1 MADLKFGDFLG
12 EFIHLWETQLEIN
25 WDGNKEFSC
34 MSDEGPHLS
43 LLPDEFLPS
52 LDRQLFQLKAQ
63 IENGVN
69 GKDIETFIRV
79 VKALV
84 IVSRNLDNIP
94 FIASCQL
101 IPSCI
106 SISSNVLTCMAND
119 RELGKDEV
127 TSVVL
132 VCLFL
137 EALYDPYFSYRKS
150 IFNQTVDTSKIK
162 YQPALL
168 QAELI
173 PFIYDCFQHL
183 NATSIPVIAYSLLN
197 LFGGII
203 KGAQHNAA
211 KAIAPATVQLLQK
224 AFLNSNDNLQL
235 ASAVL
240 HCETTVV
247 HTLMNMRPD
256 QCQIEVGEVMEI
268 YQNTVALLASQEPEL
283 LIQIS
288 TNRTPILCLAVKSI
302 AQFLRHRRRESL
314 QILLVRTGVVD
325 FLIMLLFDAKLC
337 PEDKRVLVVSIV
349 KALTAILQDNKQAQE
364 MLLSSGGYQKFFE
377 AIKSLGQPTRLMMDS
392 LIAMAIGRDDE
403 NGEDHESMVRNVE
416 PIAYLVD
423 WLPEI
428 ADHEL
433 QFETA
438 LAINKLCS
446 SSLQSKAICCQ
457 RGLLRH
463 VISVLE
469 FHSKLNI
476 RSVKQMLRLIQSL
489 GSHSITASEL
499 KLILRLMRDTDGEE
513 FPYSSYILHCL
524 SSMAKKDAACQECHY
539 YFDIQYETEG
549 IMVTDIAQW
558 QNSGYALSICT
569 WLRLDALENPSSI
582 ASNYRRQLFNLSSN
596 KGHGFEAFF
605 LSDGT
610 LVVGVT
616 WKKEYTTAMVHSV
629 ILNDHQ
635 WHSVCISF
643 IPSRRIFG
651 QSHLSV
657 FVDGT
662 LRLTVNVRIPP
673 VSETF
678 SSFTIGAPVILDQDS
693 SNKQESNSVH
703 SLPRKKSDVRSPGLS
718 SHIPNY
724 FSLPIALSSLKS
736 PANEQQTDPEVRVI
750 PQGSQDSIWGKST
763 CLHGQIGLFAV
774 LQDSLNPQNVRTF
787 HEAGANNMSIWSSE
801 DPNLDVA
808 EFYSKVAICLSARAY
823 HNSFCMDLS
832 STHQFGGITKAPVC
846 SAWDV
851 KEVLSC
857 IGGVQALF
865 PILDT
870 VVRNEYANTVLTG
883 PLLSP
888 DTEKP
893 DVDGWEVLPSSSY
906 ADWKLEQNPVS
917 GFLSLLRNVLHHHS
931 TNTDQLVRGANIA
944 IIGSLMQKVQPSLID
959 VQVLMAVQLL
969 VEFARDAQD
978 PSFLQSLYQHILF
991 DMRIWCRS
999 QFHVRIGHVQYLSNL
1014 IHEDRL
1020 SFRKKYGPQYL
1031 LDVIKQHYQNSDQ
1044 SDLSI
1049 DDRKTMRQALLGILK
1064 MYINKEITANDI
1076 SAITGFLWSVRDNE
1090 MITEMLDVL
1099 LTYVENKNTKDQFYL
1114 LLLEPRCAEILYA
1127 LLLEKIFS
1135 VELREKVLKLLINIL
1150 KTDRAYEKSKLRLY
1164 LHDVGFQG
1172 LLMLMQGQPSSLEMT
1187 HLLTDIILSRDHPNS
1202 YTGAMA
1208 LAFSLAEENLEI
1220 KLEFSKRLLG
1230 FMLSRPNAPSA
1241 FVKQTS
1247 WQECIARLL
1256 IRKPIAAATNTGIK
1270 PMVPDLIDLDVE
1282 AATYRSIS
1290 TPVTATTPLSPSKA
1304 WPTTPSM
1311 RDSSGLNLGLSATLE
1326 QDIKDVAESVSNL
1339 VAGAVTGNLNNIAIA
1354 TGNLQN
1360 AAEVLTDNLHNV
1372 AGNLQT
1378 NIHSAVN
1385 SAVSSAYSLFR
1396 QKTLQVQGSLEEL
1409 GENTIQRLKRRS
1421 QSAQGAIETT
1431 DAADAGASTNSSPR
1445 LKHPY
1450 RFLVAP
1456 LEVAVDALNIDQS
1469 DDDVPRSK
1477 HRESSLSISSRTSG
1491 HQMSK
1496 NFSEFGPHESLD
1508 VETYSLIS
1516 EVSGQWSGLV
1526 LDPTLDP
1533 EEDLCST
1540 VLSIYLVLLWRGIP
1554 GCSKEDWRE
1563 RSQIL
1568 SCINLLGLNNELY
1581 RSHLEIKR
1589 RLIEIIL
1596 QVASNELKQLPA
1608 NAASRNNVLVNCQY
1622 AIRWVYDLVVLD
1634 PHEDE
1639 AKKMSLKL
1647 LELTLAI
1654 FDIMDVFREEDFAA
1668 KKSTEM
1674 YHIAL
1679 GLLLRFASSSS
1690 SELCAIASARLHALI
1705 QFRSHPEAIE
1715 VAYLIFNINSSL
1727 LAVQGSEDDADRYSC
1742 LIPIMKA
1749 ALEKGGSELEF
1760 ESPCLTLSANLFD
1773 EFRVISQG
1781 DAWKTWID
1789 DKIRPK
1795 SDLFRTLHL
1804 QALPEI
1810 MNRSWAESDESAML
1824 AVHRRCREVNESKI
1838 KFQMQILDAFRSKQS
1853 EEHVRFNAL
1862 LSHQRGH
1869 ALVIRKKWR
1878 QLKQFLIGPR
1888 GSWAQRV
1895 DSEKRWKLSLC
1906 ENRSRMRLKLIP
1918 NQHFDPHIQAS
1929 RLRDNA
1935 GIQVDVQSQDSLN
1948 CLLPSKVAN
1957 QVLKRAF
1964 NAQEP
1969 EDSLTEEDLALAA
1982 SLEKEELNEG
1992 KEKVTTSEDCELVT
2006 LMSVIKGRLEISRG
2020 WICFWDAGL
2029 GCESA
2034 DRERV
2039 DFKFALSQLQ
2049 EVHLRR
2055 YNLRR
2060 SALEFFLI
2068 DHTTYFVNFN
2078 TKTRNR
2084 IYSRILSLR
2093 PPNLLYYSS
2102 RSPADVLRS
2111 SGLTQRWVQREISN
2125 FDYLMQLNTIAGRT
2139 YNDLSQYPVFPWI
2152 LADYQSETLDL
2163 TKPTTFRDLSRP
2175 IGVVNPKNAKEVRAK
2190 YDQFEDP
2197 SGIIAKFHYGTHYSN
2212 AAGVLHYL
2220 VRMEPFTSLHIELQ
2234 SGRFDV
2240 ADRQFHSLN
2249 STWRLLMDNPNDVK
2263 ELIPEFFCQPEF
2275 LINMN
2280 RLDLGILQ
2288 ATKQPVDHVELPPWA
2303 KSPHDF
2309 IDQHRKALES
2319 DYVSAHLHEWI
2330 DLIFGYKQRGP
2341 AAVEALNVF
2350 YYCSYEGA
2358 VDLDSISDPV
2368 ERQAV
2373 EGMINHFGQTPCQLF
2388 KEPHPMRLSQ
2398 SEALAKSKYPPS
2410 MELFFDGLSCVHI
2423 ADLTVEPRDSI
2434 VYLSIP
2440 NSDIDSTRSRGYG
2453 SQAATV
2459 PDMLVSVSRSGCIGL
2474 HAWASHDK
2482 MLPYGFS
2489 LERDPTLSNPRNR
2502 RRISESFHPS
2512 VKLNSRLISVS
2523 SDCKVYVGGQL
2534 DNSIKV
2540 YALPRLRLLSSVTQ
2554 HIDIVTCLALDES
2567 GSQLITGSRDT
2578 TCIVWDLS
2586 SSVLKS
2592 VQVLYGHDKTVTC
2605 VGLSTSLDMAVSGS
2619 LDGTVNVHTIKE
2631 GQYIRTLHA
2640 SGRTDIERIII
2651 TQLWLSDRGDVV
2663 FSAEEKD
2670 NFSIQSYSINGEKCG
2685 LSYSPYAFTALSSAS
2700 DGYVA
2705 CGDSNGNV
2713 TIRRI
2718 ISLVPVFDIPM
2729 QSPIEDLVMAP
2740 RNTQLL
2746 VALRDGKVVVVA
2758 PNIPQ

>member
-1 MADLKFGDFLG
+1 MADLKFGDFVG
-12 EFIHLWETQLEIN
+12 EFIRLWETQLEIS
-25 WDGNKEFSC
+25 WDAGKEFAC
-34 MSDEGPHLS
+34 MSEEGPHLS

-52 LDRQLFQLKAQ
+52 LDRHLFQLKTQ
-63 IENGVN
+63 IENDVSGQNVDAFT
-69 GKDIETFIRV
+69 KI
-79 VKALV
+79 VKALF

-106 SISSNVLTCMAND
+106 SVSSNILTCMMS
-119 RELGKDEV
+119 RQLEKDEV
-127 TSVVL
+127 ASVVL

-150 IFNQTVDTSKIK
+150 IVNETVDTSKIK
-162 YQPALL
+162 YHPALL
-168 QAELI
+168 QAEVI

-183 NATSIPVIAYSLLN
+183 NATSIPVIALSLLH

-203 KGAQHNAA
+203 KGGEHNAA

-240 HCETTVV
+240 HCETAVV
-247 HTLMNMRPD
+247 HTLMNTRPD
-256 QCQIEVGEVMEI
+256 QCQIELGEVMEI
-268 YQNTVALLASQEPEL
+268 YQNTVGLLANQEAEL

-288 TNRTPILCLAVKSI
+288 TNRTPILCLAVQSI
-302 AQFLRHRRRESL
+302 VQFVRHRRRESL
-314 QILLVRTGVVD
+314 QILLVRTRVVD
-325 FLIMLLFDAKLC
+325 FLIMLLFDAKLS
-337 PEDKRVLVVSIV
+337 PEDKRVLVVSIIR
-349 KALTAILQDNKQAQE
+349 ALTAVLQDNKQAQE
-364 MLLSSGGYQKFFE
+364 LLLSSGGYQKLFE
-377 AIKSLGQPTRLMMDS
+377 AIKSLGEPTRLMMDS
-392 LIAMAIGRDDE
+392 LIAMANGRDHDG
-403 NGEDHESMVRNVE
+403 GEERESMVRNVE
-416 PIAYLVD
+416 PIAHLVD

-428 ADHEL
+428 NDHEL

-438 LAINKLCS
+438 SAINQICS
-446 SSLQSKAICCQ
+446 SSLQSKAMCCQ

-469 FHSKLNI
+469 FHAKLNI
-476 RSVKQMLRLIQSL
+476 RSIKQMLRLIQSL
-489 GSHSITASEL
+489 GSHSITAAEL
-499 KLILRLMRDTDGEE
+499 KLILRLMRDTNDEE
-513 FPYSSYILHCL
+513 FPYSSYVLHCL

-549 IMVTDIAQW
+549 ISISDIAQW
-558 QNSGYALSICT
+558 QNPGYALSVCS
-569 WLRLDALENPSSI
+569 WLRLDAFENPSSPG
-582 ASNYRRQLFNLSSN
+582 SNYRRQFFNLSSN
-596 KGHGFEAFF
+596 KGHSFEAFF

-610 LVVGVT
+610 LVVSVT

-643 IPSRRIFG
+643 IPSRRLFG

-657 FVDGT
+657 YVDGA

-673 VSETF
+673 VGETF
-678 SSFTIGAPVILDQDS
+678 SSFTIGAPAISDQGN
-693 SNKQESNSVH
+693 SNKQESSSAF
-703 SLPRKKSDVRSPGLS
+703 SLPRKKSDARSPGLS

-724 FSLPIALSSLKS
+724 FSLPIALSSLKT
-736 PANEQQTDPEVRVI
+736 PASEQHNDPEVRII
-750 PQGSQDSIWGKST
+750 PQGSQDSIWGKPT
-763 CLHGQIGLFAV
+763 CLHGQIGLFAL

-787 HEAGANNMSIWSSE
+787 HEAGANSMSIWNSE
-801 DPNLDVA
+801 DANLDVL
-808 EFYSKVAICLSARAY
+808 EFYSKVAICLSARAHY
-823 HNSFCMDLS
+823 NSYCMDLS
-832 STHQFGGITKAPVC
+832 STHQFAGSTKAPVC
-846 SAWDV
+846 TAWDV

-870 VVRNEYANTVLTG
+870 VVQSDLVNPPLTG

-888 DTEKP
+888 DSDKP
-893 DVDGWEVLPSSSY
+893 EVDGWEVLPSSSY

-931 TNTDQLVRGANIA
+931 TNTDQLVRGSNIA

-978 PSFLQSLYQHILF
+978 PAFLQSLYQHILF
-991 DMRIWCRS
+991 DMRIWGRS

-1014 IHEDRL
+1014 IHEDRH

-1031 LDVIKQHYQNSDQ
+1031 LDVIKQHYQNDDQ

-1049 DDRKTMRQALLGILK
+1049 DDRKTMRLALLGILK
-1064 MYINKEITANDI
+1064 MYINKEITAGDI

-1090 MITEMLDVL
+1090 MITEILDVL
-1099 LTYVENKNTKDQFYL
+1099 LTYIENKSPKDQFYL
-1114 LLLEPRCAEILYA
+1114 LMLEPRCAEILYA

-1135 VELREKVLKLLINIL
+1135 IELREKVLKLLINIL
-1150 KTDRAYEKSKLRLY
+1150 KTDRAYEKSKVRLY

-1230 FMLSRPNAPSA
+1230 FMLSRPNAPST

-1256 IRKPIAAATNTGIK
+1256 IRKPIASSANTGIK

-1282 AATYRSIS
+1282 ATTYRVIS
-1290 TPVTATTPLSPSKA
+1290 TPTATTPMSPSKM

-1311 RDSSGLNLGLSATLE
+1311 RDSTGLNLGLGATLE

-1385 SAVSSAYSLFR
+1385 SAYSLFR

-1421 QSAQGAIETT
+1421 QSAQGTADTT
-1431 DAADAGASTNSSPR
+1431 DATDTGASTNSSPR

-1456 LEVAVDALNIDQS
+1456 LEVAVDALNIDHS
-1469 DDDVPRSK
+1469 DDDCPRNNK
-1477 HRESSLSISSRTSG
+1477 RESSVSISSRTSG
-1491 HQMSK
+1491 QVTSK
-1496 NFSEFGPHESLD
+1496 NYNDFGPSESLD

-1554 GCSKEDWRE
+1554 GCSKDDWRE

-1589 RLIEIIL
+1589 RLIEMIL
-1596 QVASNELKQLPA
+1596 QAAGNELKQLA
-1608 NAASRNNVLVNCQY
+1608 VNAASRSNVLVNCQY
-1622 AIRWVYDLVVLD
+1622 AARWVYDLVVLD

-1639 AKKMSLKL
+1639 VKKMSLKL
-1647 LELTLAI
+1647 LELTLAVFDVMNI
-1654 FDIMDVFREEDFAA
+1654 FQEEDFASR
-1668 KKSTEM
+1668 KSTEM
-1674 YHIAL
+1674 YHVAL
-1679 GLLLRFASSSS
+1679 GLLLRFASSSN
-1690 SELCAIASARLHALI
+1690 SELCAIAAARLHALI
-1705 QFRSHPEAIE
+1705 QFKSNPEINE

-1727 LAVQGSEDDADRYSC
+1727 LAVQGKEDSSDCYAC

-1749 ALEKGGSELEF
+1749 ALEKVGPELEF
-1760 ESPCLTLSANLFD
+1760 EPICSAFPAKLFD
-1773 EFRVISQG
+1773 QFQQVSQEE
-1781 DAWKTWID
+1781 AWKTWID
-1789 DKIRPK
+1789 EKIRPR
-1795 SDLFRTLHL
+1795 SDQFRALHL

-1810 MNRSWAESDESAML
+1810 MNRSWAESDELAML

-1853 EEHVRFNAL
+1853 EEHVRFNAF

-1906 ENRSRMRLKLIP
+1906 ENRSRMRLKLVP
-1918 NQHFDPHIQAS
+1918 NPHFDPHIQAS

-1935 GIQVDVQSQDSLN
+1935 GIQVDIQSPDSLN

-1957 QVLKRAF
+1957 QALKRAF

-1969 EDSLTEEDLALAA
+1969 EDSLTEEDFALAA
-1982 SLEKEELNEG
+1982 SLEKEELSEG
-1992 KEKVTTSEDCELVT
+1992 KEKVTTSEECELVT
-2006 LMSVIKGRLEISRG
+2006 LMSIVKGRLEISRG

-2034 DRERV
+2034 DRERA

-2152 LADYQSETLDL
+2152 LADYHSETLDL
-2163 TKPTTFRDLSRP
+2163 TNPTTFRDLSRP
-2175 IGVVNPKNAKEVRAK
+2175 VGVVNPKNAKEVRAK
-2190 YDQFEDP
+2190 YDHFEDP

-2220 VRMEPFTSLHIELQ
+2220 VRMEPFASLHIELQ

-2319 DYVSAHLHEWI
+2319 DHVSAHLHEWI

-2358 VDLDSISDPV
+2358 VDLDAISDPV

-2410 MELFFDGLSCVHI
+2410 IELFFDGLSCVHI
-2423 ADLTVEPRDSI
+2423 ADLTVETRDSI
-2434 VYLSIP
+2434 VYLGIP

-2453 SQAATV
+2453 SQTASI
-2459 PDMLVSVSRSGCIGL
+2459 PDVLVSVSRSGCIGL

-2502 RRISESFHPS
+2502 RRINESFHPS

-2534 DNSIKV
+2534 DNSVKV

-2567 GSQLITGSRDT
+2567 GSQLMTGSRDT

-2586 SSVLKS
+2586 STVLKS

-2640 SGRTDIERIII
+2640 AGRADFDRIVI

-2663 FSAEEKD
+2663 FAAEEKD
-2670 NFSIQSYSINGEKCG
+2670 NFSIQSYSINGERIG
-2685 LSYSPYAFTALSSAS
+2685 LSYSPFAFTALASAS
-2700 DGYVA
+2700 DGYVV

-2729 QSPIEDLVMAP
+2729 QSCIEDLVMAP